1 MVKISIN
8 HCCMKNY
15 IRMSLMTCG
24 VAVISSVVTV
34 TALASAGKH
43 DVVQT
48 GGDQCERG
56 AGKLY
61 TVSSAVTPPTDFTH
75 ASENTINGVVS
86 IKSYATSR
94 SNSGMDG
101 YNNPLYE
108 FFFGVPRQRVPR
120 QHQSTPQER
129 QRGLGSGVI
138 LSTDGYIV
146 TNNHVID
153 GADRLEV
160 TLNDNSIYNATV
172 IGTDPTT
179 DVALL
184 KIEADNLHVIPIGNS
199 DELKVGE
206 WVLAV
211 GNPFGFTSTVTT
223 GIVSAK
229 ARSVGAAAR
238 GRAMGIESYIQTDA
252 AVNPGNSGGALV
264 NINGELVGI
273 NTAIYS
279 ETGNYVGYSFAIPSS
294 IVTKVV
300 TDIKQYGTVQRAV
313 LGVLFSELTPQ
324 LAKEKGITIVNDGI
338 LVGEVLDRSAAM
350 DGGIKAGD
358 VIVDINGVAI
368 HNTAQLQGEISKYSP
383 GDKISVRYVRD
394 NTSYSTDVVLQNS
407 QGNTNVTKS
416 SDFTALGCAFKE
428 LSASQLR
435 EFRLSSGVQV
445 AGVRDGKFKNAGI
458 RDGFIILDINNTR
471 VREKDDIE
479 KIYNAIMRSG
489 GIDKVMFITGIYPTG
504 RKVYYAVDLGD

>member
-1 MVKISIN
+1 MIKISIN

-43 DVVQT
+43 TVVQT

-94 SNSGMDG
+94 GNSGMDG

-108 FFFGVPRQRVPR
+108 FFFGVPGQRVPR